1 MRNNVCQ
8 VQATRTSRC
17 TRTNTYCV
25 MKDMFGFVS
34 GGFASS
40 ERDSSG
46 FFKDA
51 PASQPYVMASGRK
64 CDCHRIVNALMQ
76 RDSVVRSV
84 VVIRSNKDSVVPA
97 DVADE

>member
-1 MRNNVCQ
+1 
-8 VQATRTSRC
+8 
-17 TRTNTYCV
+17 

-51 PASQPYVMASGRK
+51 PASQPYMMASGKRK
-64 CDCHRIVNALMQ
+64 CPCHPGCERFNRRRMAVCEC
-76 RDSVVRSV
+76 V
-84 VVIRSNKDSVVPA
+84 VVTTRNKDSVVPA

>member
-1 MRNNVCQ
+1 
-8 VQATRTSRC
+8 
-17 TRTNTYCV
+17 

-46 FFKDA
+46 FYKDA

-64 CDCHRIVNALMQ
+64 CDCHPDCERFNAKGFRCAKCCSDMEQ
-76 RDSVVRSV
+76 EGFRS
-84 VVIRSNKDSVVPA
+84 A
-97 DVADE
+97 CGCGG

>member
-1 MRNNVCQ
+1 
-8 VQATRTSRC
+8 
-17 TRTNTYCV
+17 

-51 PASQPYVMASGRK
+51 PASQPYMMASGKRK
-64 CDCHRIVNALMQ
+64 CPCTGCERFLADGWRCAMCCSDNEKQ
-76 RDSVVRSV
+76 GFRS
-84 VVIRSNKDSVVPA
+84 A
-97 DVADE
+97 CGCGG

>member
-1 MRNNVCQ
+1 
-8 VQATRTSRC
+8 
-17 TRTNTYCV
+17 

-51 PASQPYVMASGRK
+51 PASQPYMMAIGKCECGKEECRK
-64 CDCHRIVNALMQ
+64 AKSFRECRECCRENEKQ
-76 RDSVVRSV
+76 GFRS
-84 VVIRSNKDSVVPA
+84 A
-97 DVADE
+97 CGCGG